1 MSKLGRLPAPLLLAV
16 SLVAGL
22 NAEASAESQHA
33 APTPGLYECF
43 AQGQYFVLRLGS
55 ALDYQQT
62 EPSADPGRYEIDAA
76 SGTVRFT
83 TGPYAIGQ
91 WTAEVHNSA
100 ERSGIILH
108 ADQHYDCKAAR

>member
-1 MSKLGRLPAPLLLAV
+1 MSKLGRLPAPLLVAV

-55 ALDYQQT
+55 ELGYQQT
-62 EPSADPGRYEIDAA
+62 EPSADPGLYEIDAA
-76 SGTVRFT
+76 SGTIRFT
-83 TGPYAIGQ
+83 SGPYAIGQ
-91 WTAEVHNSA
+91 WTAEVHKSA
-100 ERSGIILH
+100 DRPGIILH
-108 ADQHYDCKAAR
+108 ADQDYDCKAAR